1 MARYR
6 ATVDCVIFGAYRPA
20 GSEFEGP
27 ELEGYDK
34 ETAAHLEFLDED
46 APSVDLSKMKVDE
59 LMELAKAKGIEIPKG
74 TPKAQLVEWLK
85 AAPDASTG
93 DGPGD
98 IG

>member
-6 ATVDCVIFGAYRPA
+6 ALTDCVIFGAYRTA

-27 ELEGYDK
+27 VLEGYDK
-34 ETAAHLEFLDED
+34 ETATHLEVLDED
-46 APSVDLSKMKVDE
+46 SPSVDLSKMKVDE
-59 LMELAKAKGIEIPKG
+59 LMELAKAKGLEIPKG

-85 AAPDASTG
+85 ATPDAPAG